1 MFKILTLTLTLTL
14 TMMTL
19 SAMATTGKVP
29 RQKVYIEGNVKEK
42 KVYKMDELSDLPTV
56 DQEII
61 DPYTSNKK
69 IKFTGIYLSE
79 IFKIHGNSNATSMEV
94 IAINDYKVTISK
106 SLAASEK
113 MILAFKGD
121 GQYLTVSQ
129 RGPARI
135 VIPGKGLL
143 SEGELAKEGINW
155 VWFVKRIIIK

>member
-1 MFKILTLTLTLTL
+1 MFKILSLIFAIASMNTMASTL
-14 TMMTL
+14 
-19 SAMATTGKVP
+19 KVP
-29 RQKVYIEGNVKEK
+29 RQKVYIEGNVKAE
-42 KVYKMDELSDLPTV
+42 KVYKMNELSALPTIE
-56 DQEII
+56 QEII
-61 DPYTSNKK
+61 DPYTSNQK

-79 IFKIHGNSNATSMEV
+79 IFKIHGNKSATSMEV

-106 SLAASEK
+106 ELATSEK

-135 VIPGKGLL
+135 VIPGKGVM
-143 SEGELAKEGINW
+143 SEGAIAKEGINW